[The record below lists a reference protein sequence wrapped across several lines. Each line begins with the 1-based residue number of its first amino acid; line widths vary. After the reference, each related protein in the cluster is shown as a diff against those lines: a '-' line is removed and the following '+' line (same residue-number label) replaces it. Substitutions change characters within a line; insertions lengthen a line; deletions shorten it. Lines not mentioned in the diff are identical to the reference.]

1 MVYLPVTAYYFMFST
16 RNFQQ
21 CTSIS
26 PLLAFVLLVSYIFF
40 LRMSKSPQRIIIV
53 TALISQSSFKE
64 IKIIKNC
71 YIYLHSYHFKCSSFL
86 CIDPRF
92 PSGIT
97 FLLPKGSTLPFLAMQ
112 LYWWWI
118 FSPSV
123 CLEKFLFHFC
133 FVHIFFGYGIL
144 RWHFDLHKFAP
155 LSPSFPCFK
164 QDICYSYLCSS
175 VHDMSFFFPGGF

>member
-1 MVYLPVTAYYFMFST
+1 
-16 RNFQQ
+16 
-21 CTSIS
+21 
-26 PLLAFVLLVSYIFF
+26 
-40 LRMSKSPQRIIIV
+40 MSKSPQCIIIV
-53 TALISQSSFKE
+53 TALNSQSSFKE

-71 YIYLHSYHFKCSSFL
+71 YIYLHSYHFTCSSFL

-92 PSGIT
+92 PSDIT

-112 LYWWWI
+112 VTGDEF

-133 FVHIFFGYGIL
+133 FVHIFFGYRIL
-144 RWHFDLHKFAP
+144 RWQFYLHKLAP

-164 QDICYSYLCSS
+164 QDICCSYLCSS
-175 VHDMSFFFPGGF
+175 VHNMSFFFPGGF